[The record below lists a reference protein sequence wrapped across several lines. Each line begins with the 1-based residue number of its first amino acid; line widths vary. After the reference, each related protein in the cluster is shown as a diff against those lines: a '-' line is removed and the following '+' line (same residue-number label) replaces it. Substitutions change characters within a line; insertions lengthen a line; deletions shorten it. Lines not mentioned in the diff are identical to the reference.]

1 MAQQTFNFDLAIAEN
16 KELIRQIQEI
26 RKDIVNEPTFTSG
39 DRPSFKYNETE
50 EEMKERESETTLADI
65 MNIDMNKI
73 LCNEFISVLFHNI
86 LQGYKKAI
94 LFNRQFQYPY
104 PYIYLSGGSAYNS
117 FYKYIK
123 IMFPDTPNIEDI
135 NIVPHTIDYDITICV
150 NEQNLKYFTNQ
161 QFIDFMK
168 HHTNMLYYSFNR
180 YKITDNL
187 PIITEAKAKEHFNKK
202 ISPITESKFVALI
215 GKIVLNV
222 VSYINGNKTNYNY
235 RISLPILHKGTIYF
249 HNIVELIITVNED
262 ASKKIG
268 LVTQTQINDNQ
279 YHYLPDPTSL
289 IKMSFKSIVNRALVT
304 GNKKNYNKCIKDY
317 YKLNYFINIIRN
329 NPKIVQF
336 FILQNEIDRLYN
348 IFKYIVAVIN
358 LCDIPY
364 IYSGNLENDL
374 LVIINNVNNDMI
386 INDAHKRINQNIMEI
401 LSKMIKPSPPI
412 LGVAIASDAPV
423 DVAAGPAHNFDDL
436 GVAANLP
443 AAAHTPVELVAA
455 ANLPAAAHTPVELV
469 ADPAHTFVNL
479 DVAAVSQVASDSP
492 VAPRA
497 SDNVDA
503 GPVDSPVAA
512 HTPVIDDSVKQ
523 PEPKP
528 EKYRPSKEE
537 KEAERIAKQLENKRK
552 EQADRKILESLP
564 QLEENITGA
573 LIKSNLSLEKLRE
586 ESEKMRTVNP
596 KDIDAIKLI
605 INTSE
610 SLEEEINM
618 AYDEIKEYEKSL
630 LDIQSKLT
638 TQSAIHILTEKISK
652 VLKIIKTSRDNINT
666 ARELFKEIK
675 RIGEGHLGEASAKN
689 AKIILRRGKSQCD
702 PRNWGCSVMNKYLK
716 SEGNVYTN
724 GINLDQVFYKKY
736 LKYKQKYTQLQ
747 KLILQNMIKY

>member
-26 RKDIVNEPTFTSG
+26 RKDIVNEPTFTS
-39 DRPSFKYNETE
+39 DDKPSFKYNETE
-50 EEMKERESETTLADI
+50 EEMKERESETILADI
-65 MNIDMNKI
+65 MNTDMNKI
-73 LCNEFISVLFHNI
+73 LCNEFISVLFYNI
-86 LQGYKKAI
+86 LQRYKKDI
-94 LFNRQFQYPY
+94 LINHQFQYHY

-123 IMFPDTPNIEDI
+123 IMFPDTPNIKD
-135 NIVPHTIDYDITICV
+135 IVPHTIDYDITICV

-168 HHTNMLYYSFNR
+168 HHTNMLYDSFNR

-187 PIITEAKAKEHFNKK
+187 SVITEAKAMEHFNKK
-202 ISPITESKFVALI
+202 ISPISESKFLALI
-215 GKIVLNV
+215 GKFVLNV

-268 LVTQTQINDNQ
+268 FVTQTQINDNQ
-279 YHYLPDPTSL
+279 YHYLPDPISL

-336 FILQNEIDRLYN
+336 FILQNYIDRLYN
-348 IFKYIVAVIN
+348 IFKYIVVVIN

-364 IYSGNLENDL
+364 IYSGNLESDL
-374 LVIINNVNNDMI
+374 LVIINNFYNDMI

-401 LSKMIKPSPPI
+401 LSNMIMPSPPI
-412 LGVAIASDAPV
+412 LGVAMAADAPV

-443 AAAHTPVELVAA
+443 AAAHTPVELV
-455 ANLPAAAHTPVELV
+455 
-469 ADPAHTFVNL
+469 DGPAHTFLNL
-479 DVAAVSQVASDSP
+479 DVAAVSPVASDSP
-492 VAPRA
+492 VAARA
-497 SDNVDA
+497 SDDVAA

-523 PEPKP
+523 PESKP

-537 KEAERIAKQLENKRK
+537 KKAMEDAQRIAK

-586 ESEKMRTVNP
+586 ESEKMTAINH

-610 SLEEEINM
+610 SLEEEINK
-618 AYDEIKEYEKSL
+618 AYDEIKEYEKL
-630 LDIQSKLT
+630 LVIKPKLT
-638 TQSAIHILTEKISK
+638 TKSGIDILTEKISK
-652 VLKIIKTSRDNINT
+652 VAKIIRTSRDNINT

-689 AKIILRRGKSQCD
+689 AKVKLRRGKSQCD

-716 SEGNVYTN
+716 SEDNVYTN
-724 GINLDQVFYKKY
+724 RINLDQVFYKKY